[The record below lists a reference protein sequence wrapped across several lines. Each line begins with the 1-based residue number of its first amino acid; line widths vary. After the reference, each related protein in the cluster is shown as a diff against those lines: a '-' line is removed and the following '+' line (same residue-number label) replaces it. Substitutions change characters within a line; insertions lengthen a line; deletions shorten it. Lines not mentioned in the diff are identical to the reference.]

1 MAKTIRNSKR
11 EPNKR
16 DLLKTSGKVE
26 ERNSFK
32 RKGKRV
38 DWEYL
43 GGTEWCGYSLL
54 LQFR

>member
-26 ERNSFK
+26 ERNAFK

-38 DWEYL
+38 DWEYI
-43 GGTEWCGYSLL
+43 GGIL
-54 LQFR
+54 

>member
-16 DLLKTSGKVE
+16 DLLRYVGKVD

-38 DWEYL
+38 DWKYL
-43 GGTEWCGYSLL
+43 GGAN
-54 LQFR
+54 